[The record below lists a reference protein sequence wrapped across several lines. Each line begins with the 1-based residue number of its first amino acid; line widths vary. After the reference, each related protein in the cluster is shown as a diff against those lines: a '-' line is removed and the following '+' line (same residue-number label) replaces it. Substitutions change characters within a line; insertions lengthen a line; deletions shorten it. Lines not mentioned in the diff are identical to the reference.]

1 MAMCCER
8 NTAANA
14 NADIAGVWQHI
25 QTISSQ
31 RVHCKKSNAINQLE
45 AEISR
50 GATEWIL
57 NGNGTA
63 VKKPNGILPRSKSQN
78 TRPPQ
83 SMCIASLHGGA
94 LITSFFTLSNFK
106 RNLLKSMLTS
116 VDTSLHQNKS
126 LCRASIDICLIV
138 SVI

>member
-1 MAMCCER
+1 M
-8 NTAANA
+8 
-14 NADIAGVWQHI
+14 WY
-25 QTISSQ
+25 

-50 GATEWIL
+50 GEWIL

-63 VKKPNGILPRSKSQN
+63 VKKPNAILPRSKSQN

-116 VDTSLHQNKS
+116 VDTSLHRLHQNKS